1 MNKISDYQKALFY
14 YSIWLFAS
22 IDMIVFLFM
31 LPDNIG
37 IFPFLCVALIVLI
50 LGLIITI
57 FEIVVRKEDFQ

>member
-22 IDMIVFLFM
+22 IDMFISLCM

-37 IFPFLCVALIVLI
+37 IFPFLCAALIVLI

>member
-22 IDMIVFLFM
+22 IDMFVSLFM
-31 LPDNIG
+31 LPDNIS
-37 IFPFLCVALIVLI
+37 IFPFLCAALIVLI